1 MNTEV
6 FLVSMLVAAA
16 YAACYIFI
24 GTVIN
29 ILGKKNLLIGFL
41 VVTTVSGLCAQ
52 LLTGYSYIQIS
63 LGLFLMAGAGIG
75 IVNAITVDLYPT
87 QIRGMALAVSLM
99 FGRFG
104 AMTGS
109 NIGGPL
115 MSQLCDYMFYI
126 ITAIHIS
133 KYLKF
138 SLSYCAKILLSRF
151 YPISVATV

>member
-6 FLVSMLVAAA
+6 FLVSLVVGAA
-16 YAACYIFI
+16 YASCYLFI

-29 ILGKKNLLIGFL
+29 IFGKKNLLVGFM
-41 VVTTVSGLCAQ
+41 VVTTISGLCAQ
-52 LLTGYSYIQIS
+52 LVSGYSYIQIG
-63 LGLFLMAGAGIG
+63 LGMFLMAGTGIG

-115 MSQLCDYMFYI
+115 MSQLCDYTFYI
-126 ITAIHIS
+126 ITAAHIR
-133 KYLKF
+133 K
-138 SLSYCAKILLSRF
+138 
-151 YPISVATV
+151 